1 MTLSRPEPKT
11 GVRSQPFDHE
21 ELVAN
26 AAGEFLVHARL
37 EAGAP
42 VVLFLPGGAHLARV
56 AYGHPGA
63 RRADFLDHHLE
74 ASGLALLAISYPTSH
89 PVFSR
94 PDPLMTLSR
103 WAAGVAEI
111 TANLVGR
118 RPVLV
123 AGWSMAG
130 KGVLRLNRALK
141 ERGVLMTG
149 FVSLCARPPWPGLS
163 PRLAEGEPIRAD
175 GLWDSSLYHWS
186 TIAGLEEVNR
196 QAGRTIISAETH
208 SIHYHGEGPL
218 MLRGEVDRLG
228 PDSQFI
234 SVEAALADSQ
244 AFVFEQAPLCAS
256 ISPTA
261 STDAE
266 HALADAAIWS
276 AIGLMGLLRNHLAGI
291 DLNRLPPESW
301 DRLRALAVEW
311 PRAMNR
317 TVEGGHFFFVGENGA
332 AATAR
337 ALADLNR
344 RMTALTNELRVI
356 RDSVPQ
362 PAAEGPHHRTS
373 T

>member
-1 MTLSRPEPKT
+1 MSGLDPKS
-11 GVRSQPFDHE
+11 GLPSQRFGQE
-21 ELVAN
+21 ELVAI
-26 AAGEFLVHARL
+26 AGGEFLVHARL
-37 EAGAP
+37 QAGAP
-42 VVLFLPGGAHLARV
+42 LVLFLPGGAHLARV

-63 RRADFLDHHLE
+63 RREDFLDHHLQ
-74 ASGLALLAISYPTSH
+74 ACGLALLAISYPSSH

-94 PDPLMTLSR
+94 PDPFMTLSR

-111 TANLVGR
+111 TANRVGQ

-141 ERGVLMTG
+141 ERGVDMTG

-163 PRLAEGEPIRAD
+163 PRSPQGEPIRTD
-175 GLWDSSLYHWS
+175 GLWDSSLYHGS

-196 QAGRTIISAETH
+196 LAGRTIINAEAH

-228 PDSQFI
+228 PDGRFT
-234 SVEAALADSQ
+234 SVEAALADSE

-261 STDAE
+261 PSDAE

-276 AIGLMGLLRNHLAGI
+276 AIGLMGLLRNHLGGI

-301 DRLRALAVEW
+301 KRLRSLADEW
-311 PRAMNR
+311 PKAMNR
-317 TVEGGHFFFVGENGA
+317 TVEGGHYFFVGEAGA

-344 RMTALTNELRVI
+344 RMRAVTDELRAIKTRV
-356 RDSVPQ
+356 
-362 PAAEGPHHRTS
+362 PAARGEGS
-373 T
+373 C

>member
-1 MTLSRPEPKT
+1 MTLSGLERRAGE
-11 GVRSQPFDHE
+11 RSRPFDRE
-21 ELVAN
+21 QLVAIE
-26 AAGEFLVHARL
+26 AGEFLVHDRL
-37 EAGAP
+37 ETGGP

-63 RRADFLDHHLE
+63 RREDFLDHHLE
-74 ASGLALLAISYPTSH
+74 ACGLALLAISYPTSH

-111 TANLVGR
+111 TANMVGR

-130 KGVLRLNRALK
+130 KGVLRLNGALM
-141 ERGVLMTG
+141 ERGVPVTG

-163 PRLAEGEPIRAD
+163 PRLAQGEPVRAD
-175 GLWDSSLYHWS
+175 GLWDSSLYHDS

-196 QAGRTIISAETH
+196 LAGRTIISAETH

-228 PDSQFI
+228 VDGRFTST
-234 SVEAALADSQ
+234 EAALADSQ
-244 AFVFEQAPLCAS
+244 AFAFEQAPLCAT

-261 STDAE
+261 SSDAE

-276 AIGLMGLLRNHLAGI
+276 AIGLMGLLRNHLAGA
-291 DLNRLPPESW
+291 DLNRLPCESW
-301 DRLRALAVEW
+301 TRLRALAGEW
-311 PRAMNR
+311 PRGMNR
-317 TVEGGHFFFVGENGA
+317 TVDGGHFFFVGETGA
-332 AATAR
+332 GATAR

-344 RMTALTNELRVI
+344 QLAALKDVLQAI
-356 RDSVPQ
+356 RDGVP
-362 PAAEGPHHRTS
+362 PRPAEGSHR
-373 T
+373 